1 MVKFMADSP
10 THHLIY
16 GTCTDFVTGESVV
29 DTDDERYRQKMA
41 RFLVDEKGYAKNEL
55 TMRQTIET
63 LFSKQFVTSKIDV
76 GVSLDG
82 RCFMI
87 LRYGPGSLVTRE
99 RSAIAAARVLKDSYQ
114 IPLAVVTNG
123 EDAELLDTYNGKILA
138 QGLEAIP
145 SRDEAKKMIETM
157 EFKPF
162 VDEKRRER
170 ELRIM
175 NAFDIEI
182 CCLGGPCALPN
193 APEG

>member
-1 MVKFMADSP
+1 MADSP

-29 DTDDERYRQKMA
+29 DTDDERYRQKLA

-63 LFSKQFVTSKIDV
+63 LFSKQYVTSKIDV
-76 GVSLDG
+76 GLSLDG
-82 RCFMI
+82 QCFMI

-123 EDAELLDTYNGKILA
+123 EDAELLDTYNGKVLA
-138 QGLEAIP
+138 HGLEAIP
-145 SRDEAKKMIETM
+145 SRDEAKKMIETL

-162 VDEKRRER
+162 VDDKRRER

-182 CCLGGPCALPN
+182 CCLGGPCALPD
-193 APEG
+193 AKEG

>member
-1 MVKFMADSP
+1 MVSPMADSP

-29 DTDDERYRQKMA
+29 DTDDERYRQKIA

-114 IPLAVVTNG
+114 IPLVVVTNG

-145 SRDEAKKMIETM
+145 SRDEAIKMIETL
-157 EFKPF
+157 EFNPF

-175 NAFDIEI
+175 NVFDIEI
-182 CCLGGPCALPN
+182 CCLGGPCALPD